1 MITLPPELAAFAAGV
16 KQRTLPNGLTA
27 LVVPRRGSATVHFA
41 IAFGVGA
48 VDEPEGRSG
57 IAHLYEHMAFKGT
70 PRIGTRNW
78 PRERALLARL
88 DALDEA
94 LALERARHAPDARK
108 LARLKKTFDRTEAQ
122 AEKLV
127 VPNELDE
134 LYQRNGA
141 KGLNAYTSK
150 DATVYIV
157 NLPANRMAL
166 WAAIEGERVRTPVLR
181 QFYRER
187 NVVIEELR
195 RYDDMPQWRLYEKLP
210 LLAYSAHPYRTPIIG
225 WLSDL
230 ERMTRRDL
238 EQFFRSR
245 YRPDRAVAAVVG
257 AVDPAAAF
265 RLIERTFGSWRAG
278 SPAPRPLSTVEPE
291 QRGER
296 RAVERMA
303 ANSQVGMAWPIPTW
317 GHTHNVALHPLA
329 VVLGKGDS
337 SRLHSALVKGKQ
349 CAVSVFAYPDYPGE
363 RYARLFIV
371 GAVPRAPHGPEECER
386 AIDEE
391 IGRLVRDGVA
401 PRELEKASNLMEA
414 DVFKR
419 LTDNSSLAS
428 DLAHTHA
435 VTGDWRRPLELVAEL
450 RALTPD
456 DLKRVAKTYL
466 VPARRSVVTI
476 ENSAPAGTTP

>member
-195 RYDDMPQWRLYEKLP
+195 R
-210 LLAYSAHPYRTPIIG
+210 LAFEQRVKDAFLEGRIRAPIH
-225 WLSDL
+225 LSGGNEDQL
-230 ERMTRRDL
+230 IEV
-238 EQFFRSR
+238 FSSV
-245 YRPDRAVAAVVG
+245 RPDDWV
-257 AVDPAAAF
+257 
-265 RLIERTFGSWRAG
+265 
-278 SPAPRPLSTVEPE
+278 LSTW
-291 QRGER
+291 R
-296 RAVERMA
+296 
-303 ANSQVGMAWPIPTW
+303 S
-317 GHTHNVALHPLA
+317 HYHAL
-329 VVLGKGDS
+329 
-337 SRLHSALVKGKQ
+337 LHGID
-349 CAVSVFAYPDYPGE
+349 PDW
-363 RYARLFIV
+363 L
-371 GAVPRAPHGPEECER
+371 
-386 AIDEE
+386 
-391 IGRLVRDGVA
+391 
-401 PRELEKASNLMEA
+401 
-414 DVFKR
+414 
-419 LTDNSSLAS
+419 
-428 DLAHTHA
+428 
-435 VTGDWRRPLELVAEL
+435 
-450 RALTPD
+450 
-456 DLKRVAKTYL
+456 
-466 VPARRSVVTI
+466 
-476 ENSAPAGTTP
+476 